1 MWPEFIRKLTIL
13 LIYDRLNSKGF
24 SPKSW
29 KPGSWFQSE
38 ILNSSTNYAS
48 QNKTGERT
56 VFTPNMARLSTAKR
70 NLFPDESALQVVE
83 SNNLF
88 DVNLI
93 MSQNMS
99 LDNYK
104 PHDNSDF
111 GSYQYTI
118 RSKNNRNNNNNHHH
132 HHHHHHIN
140 NKHEILLSEDE
151 DEIEFKKFHKFD
163 FNSKVKILHKKQ
175 INKEASINLDEWVE
189 KSLISESSNEIQSNN
204 QLNENLENHNKKTNQ
219 IMNPSFEYSKV
230 TDNIYKTFGRVRKP
244 IDYPQQVTII
254 NKIRPIKNNQ
264 ESSLKNFYIP
274 DLIENIKYTKHY
286 FTSDKST
293 NSVSNNSTISNPSSI
308 NSSDK
313 SINIKNNN
321 YIIHNQSRTNKVS
334 SALTKIQLGPLF

>member
-104 PHDNSDF
+104 PHEAFYN
-111 GSYQYTI
+111 GTIILVPSYVRFLHI
-118 RSKNNRNNNNNHHH
+118 RKSL
-132 HHHHHHIN
+132 N
-140 NKHEILLSEDE
+140 NK
-151 DEIEFKKFHKFD
+151 
-163 FNSKVKILHKKQ
+163 V
-175 INKEASINLDEWVE
+175 
-189 KSLISESSNEIQSNN
+189 
-204 QLNENLENHNKKTNQ
+204 
-219 IMNPSFEYSKV
+219 
-230 TDNIYKTFGRVRKP
+230 
-244 IDYPQQVTII
+244 
-254 NKIRPIKNNQ
+254 
-264 ESSLKNFYIP
+264 
-274 DLIENIKYTKHY
+274 
-286 FTSDKST
+286 
-293 NSVSNNSTISNPSSI
+293 
-308 NSSDK
+308 
-313 SINIKNNN
+313 
-321 YIIHNQSRTNKVS
+321 
-334 SALTKIQLGPLF
+334 